1 MLWATGTWSENPMSR
16 FPSARLEAREKYKV
30 ALMVVLVAG
39 ACFITYYYHAV
50 LETEVVFT
58 HFFYVPIVLASA
70 WWQRRGFLV
79 ALFLAALLIVGHL
92 LFEGPGPIGADM
104 VRASMLL
111 VVGAVVAELSREISG
126 KGRRLEESEER
137 YRLIAENAADV
148 IWIMDMEFK
157 RTYTSPSVERL
168 RGFTPEEVEN
178 MTPGEF
184 ITPESIQEA
193 MKVFAEEMEI
203 EKRGDADPDRS
214 RTFEVEQL
222 RKDGSTVWTEVT
234 ANFLRDESGKPVGIL
249 GVGRD
254 IDDRKRAEEELE
266 HYREHLEELVEERTA
281 EVRRLG
287 MAVEQS
293 IDGIA
298 IADLEGYIQY
308 VNRAWAIMHRRK
320 PEEFIGRHVGFF
332 HDEQLKGEVRLFFD
346 QVLRTGLH
354 QAEIL
359 QPRADGTTFHIW
371 MTAALLRDEKE
382 DPVGFVGVGRDITE
396 RKAAEKELKNIN
408 AELEGFAHTVSHDLK
423 GPLSTIGLATYTL
436 RELLEEFR
444 GDEAWADAFEFVG
457 VIDRNIDRSNALID
471 ELLTLAEAGREPEE
485 VTVVEVGVVVRS
497 VLDEREADIEDGDI
511 SVKLDD
517 NLGRVIVNYA
527 HVYQLFSNL
536 IGNAIQHNTSESP
549 VVEVSYLGED
559 REGGH
564 RYRVRDNGLGVP
576 REILEKIFTPFYKW
590 ESDGTGVG
598 LSTVE
603 KIVKFYNGDISVYN
617 DDGACFEFVIRDA
630 LTE

>member
-1 MLWATGTWSENPMSR
+1 MSR
-16 FPSARLEAREKYKV
+16 FPSAKLEAREKYKV

-39 ACFITYYYHAV
+39 ACFITYYCHTV

-126 KGRRLEESEER
+126 KGRRLEESEKR

-168 RGFTPEEVEN
+168 CGFTPEEVEN

-184 ITPESIQEA
+184 ITDESLQEA

-234 ANFLRDESGKPVGIL
+234 ANLLRDESGKPVGIL

-457 VIDRNIDRSNALID
+457 VIDRNIDR
-471 ELLTLAEAGREPEE
+471 
-485 VTVVEVGVVVRS
+485 
-497 VLDEREADIEDGDI
+497 
-511 SVKLDD
+511 
-517 NLGRVIVNYA
+517 
-527 HVYQLFSNL
+527 
-536 IGNAIQHNTSESP
+536 
-549 VVEVSYLGED
+549 
-559 REGGH
+559 
-564 RYRVRDNGLGVP
+564 
-576 REILEKIFTPFYKW
+576 
-590 ESDGTGVG
+590 
-598 LSTVE
+598 
-603 KIVKFYNGDISVYN
+603 
-617 DDGACFEFVIRDA
+617 
-630 LTE
+630 